1 MIDQLRS
8 DFPQIKQYARL
19 TVVID
24 DPNKNFQLNSSNVLV
39 KQYDILSV
47 QPTTE
52 KAFMSV
58 CSNVDFDI
66 LSLDMSNRISFLVKH
81 KQAKQ
86 LHEKKVQIE
95 ITYTSFMASDDIQKR
110 YALSNAMQL
119 VRSSG
124 GKNIIFSSGTL
135 DSFKL
140 RGPEDVSNMAVMMGI
155 NDNGLAMKT
164 VTENPRTT
172 IFHAAA
178 RLKTYRGV
186 VMEVKDIHD
195 FEDGLDYVS
204 FQE

>member
-1 MIDQLRS
+1 
-8 DFPQIKQYARL
+8 
-19 TVVID
+19 
-24 DPNKNFQLNSSNVLV
+24 NVLV

-95 ITYTSFMASDDIQKR
+95 ITYTSNLDDIQKR

-140 RGPEDVSNMAVMMGI
+140 RGPEDVSNM
-155 NDNGLAMKT
+155 
-164 VTENPRTT
+164 
-172 IFHAAA
+172 
-178 RLKTYRGV
+178 
-186 VMEVKDIHD
+186 
-195 FEDGLDYVS
+195 
-204 FQE
+204 